1 MADAKPTP
9 GPWFWHLGRI
19 CSNGCGFGNVLFART
34 VGADGRYPAT
44 KPPSTPVVELPNG
57 GVDGPDGCLIIAAPE
72 LLEALEWV
80 VNAESEADRRGVL
93 VNMPE
98 ALRRAR
104 AAIAK
109 ATGGA
114 S

>member
-1 MADAKPTP
+1 MSAAKHTP
-9 GPWFWHLGRI
+9 GSVAALAEAARMMPWEKGVTDVPL
-19 CSNGCGFGNVLFART
+19 SARWAFQQAIT
-34 VGADGRYPAT
+34 ADHY
-44 KPPSTPVVELPNG
+44 L
-57 GVDGPDGCLIIAAPE
+57 E

-80 VNAESEADRRGVL
+80 VNSTADEATDRRGVM

-109 ATGGA
+109 ATGA
-114 S
+114 QA